1 MVQFKLLLLNEET
14 TSIFKGVNKLSLFK
28 EKLINPVIAAQLELT
43 LNELLALDYE
53 TQWRIISE
61 C

>member
-14 TSIFKGVNKLSLFK
+14 TPIFKGVNKLSLFK

>member
-14 TSIFKGVNKLSLFK
+14 TPIFKGVNKLSLFK

-53 TQWRIISE
+53 SQWRIISE

>member
-1 MVQFKLLLLNEET
+1 MVQLKLLLLNEET

-53 TQWRIISE
+53 SQWRIISE

>member
-53 TQWRIISE
+53 SQWRIISE